1 MKAGMK
7 KMIEEMPTVAADVV
21 RFMGTKE
28 EAIGFLQD
36 QISIKIMEIESIEMM
51 IAHIQGVN

>member
-1 MKAGMK
+1 MK